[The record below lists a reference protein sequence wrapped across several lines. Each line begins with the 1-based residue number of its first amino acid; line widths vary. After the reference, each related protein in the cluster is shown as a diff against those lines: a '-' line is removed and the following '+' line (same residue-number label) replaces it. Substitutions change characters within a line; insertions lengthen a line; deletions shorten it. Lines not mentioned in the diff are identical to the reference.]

1 MIRLLMTGVWAC
13 IVTVGASLGISYW
26 KESYAPLAPK
36 QEYLEGL
43 VHEKTKVINVPMI
56 AEGSVQGYIV
66 AQLVFTADAK
76 TLRQLP
82 VPPEAF
88 VVDEAFRNIYGDE
101 KLDFKNLSRYDLAL
115 FAQTVREHVNK
126 RLQVDVLQD
135 VLVQDFNYVSK
146 DQNSPLDR
154 DFRSSRRYPIYR
166 FDFDRIVTKV
176 APQLLA

>member
-1 MIRLLMTGVWAC
+1 MIKLLITGVWAC
-13 IVTVGASLGISYW
+13 VVTVGASFGVSYW
-26 KESYAPLAPK
+26 QESRAALPPK

-43 VHEKTKVINVPMI
+43 VYEKTKVINVPMI

-88 VVDEAFRNIYGDE
+88 VVDEAFRSIYGDQR
-101 KLDFKNLSRYDLAL
+101 LDFKNLARYDLAR
-115 FAQTVREHVNK
+115 FAQAVKEQVNK
-126 RLQVDVLQD
+126 RLQADVLQE

-146 DQNSPLDR
+146 DQI
-154 DFRSSRRYPIYR
+154 RR
-166 FDFDRIVTKV
+166 
-176 APQLLA
+176 

>member
-13 IVTVGASLGISYW
+13 LVTVGASLGISYW
-26 KESYAPLAPK
+26 KESHA
-36 QEYLEGL
+36 Q
-43 VHEKTKVINVPMI
+43 VINVPMI

-82 VPPEAF
+82 VPPEPF

-101 KLDFKNLSRYDLAL
+101 KLDFKNLSRFDLAL
-115 FAQTVREHVNK
+115 FAQTVREHVNR
-126 RLQVDVLQD
+126 RLQIDVLQD

-146 DQNSPLDR
+146 DQL
-154 DFRSSRRYPIYR
+154 RR
-166 FDFDRIVTKV
+166 
-176 APQLLA
+176 

>member
-1 MIRLLMTGVWAC
+1 MNMIKLLMTGVWAC
-13 IVTVGASLGISYW
+13 LVTVGASLGISYW
-26 KESYAPLAPK
+26 KESHAPLAPK

-82 VPPEAF
+82 VPPEPF

-101 KLDFKNLSRYDLAL
+101 KLDFKNLSRFDLAL

-126 RLQVDVLQD
+126 RLQTDVLQD

-146 DQNSPLDR
+146 DQL
-154 DFRSSRRYPIYR
+154 RR
-166 FDFDRIVTKV
+166 
-176 APQLLA
+176 

>member
-1 MIRLLMTGVWAC
+1 MIKLLITGVWAC
-13 IVTVGASLGISYW
+13 VVTVGANFGVSYW
-26 KESYAPLAPK
+26 QESRAALPPK

-43 VHEKTKVINVPMI
+43 VYEKTKVINVPMI

-88 VVDEAFRNIYGDE
+88 VVDEAFRSIYGDQR
-101 KLDFKNLSRYDLAL
+101 LDFKNLARYDLAR
-115 FAQTVREHVNK
+115 FALAVKEQVNK
-126 RLQVDVLQD
+126 RLQADVLQE

-146 DQNSPLDR
+146 DQI
-154 DFRSSRRYPIYR
+154 RR
-166 FDFDRIVTKV
+166 
-176 APQLLA
+176 